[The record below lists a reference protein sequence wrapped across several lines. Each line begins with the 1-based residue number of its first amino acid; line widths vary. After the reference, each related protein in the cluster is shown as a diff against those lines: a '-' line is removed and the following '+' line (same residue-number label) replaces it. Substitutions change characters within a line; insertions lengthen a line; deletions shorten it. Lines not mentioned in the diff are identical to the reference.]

1 MWSSSVMRN
10 LYAFFFLP
18 LLGGSLDLHPV
29 LNGPDMA
36 YLGSEVV
43 FQCMAPDSFL
53 PVTYELRRDGLLIDM
68 REHHHEKRPAFFSQK
83 ATAHSEG
90 LYNCEAKTEGITQ
103 VSNSIRLS
111 VVIPPRHTRITTDP
125 FPAILYEGSRLVLNC
140 EVASGSHLSYTWFFN
155 RMQITSFT
163 SQQLHVTGN
172 KLVIE
177 RVTPKH
183 AGYYSCM
190 AWSRVRDVQSIS
202 SSSEVKVAVKA
213 YLLKP
218 EISLS
223 IFKEGTS
230 YRGNVTCWSSRG
242 TPPVNFSL
250 LLDDKVVAS
259 VLTSD
264 SASAWFS
271 IDVVPGLDMGVV
283 RCCVNSEVQQ
293 LMSEPLTLEVV
304 PVGGDVNVEVEY
316 LYSSNS
322 KPAAARLTCHISRGS
337 FPLISWLHN
346 DSTLLSETQMSL
358 QIQNIWPQYALI
370 DWKRTL
376 ILAKLRHEES
386 GYYRCRARDSYDESA
401 AWLESG
407 AVLIQVK
414 DWMIDN
420 KPQEAV
426 SSATSATTTEII
438 AIIFCCF
445 LLVTLAVSSYCV
457 YMMIGHKKARRLSS
471 SPNASSDRL
480 PFSVPVLPLEAKQG
494 DACLTDCG
502 INIQMMEITV

>member
-111 VVIPPRHTRITTDP
+111 VVT
-125 FPAILYEGSRLVLNC
+125 
-140 EVASGSHLSYTWFFN
+140 
-155 RMQITSFT
+155 
-163 SQQLHVTGN
+163 
-172 KLVIE
+172 
-177 RVTPKH
+177 
-183 AGYYSCM
+183 
-190 AWSRVRDVQSIS
+190 
-202 SSSEVKVAVKA
+202 

-471 SPNASSDRL
+471 SPKIVPSSASSDRL